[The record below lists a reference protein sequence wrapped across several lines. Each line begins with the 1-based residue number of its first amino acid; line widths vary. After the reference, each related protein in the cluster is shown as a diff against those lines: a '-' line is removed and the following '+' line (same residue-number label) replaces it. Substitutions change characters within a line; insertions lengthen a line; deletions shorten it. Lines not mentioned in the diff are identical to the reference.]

1 MPAPDVKILND
12 LSVPRPS
19 VPTIASLQ
27 QPDRPIAIFSDF
39 DGTIFHQD
47 TGHILFDNHGCGPVE
62 RERLDK
68 SIGKTKSFREAS
80 EEMWGSLNV
89 TLAEA
94 QKTLSKNL
102 VIDKDFKSFFAFCR
116 DHGIPFSVISA
127 GLRPLLRAALDEF
140 LGKELSQR
148 INIISNEGEITKDG
162 KWKAIW
168 RHDSELGHDK
178 ARSVVEFRESIK
190 GGIQPLIVFIGDG
203 VSDLAAAS
211 QADIIFARRGLLFEE
226 YCIEHRIPYIPYNSF
241 ADIQKDV
248 ANLVKGNSYH
258 DHSGQASPTAELDVP
273 EKFQLQL
280 EQSTTPAQPL
290 TSYFPDKAGMFM
302 AVSGGPVAT
311 PGPGLVEAAARADR
325 VFARAKSTQN
335 VNVGA

>member
-1 MPAPDVKILND
+1 M
-12 LSVPRPS
+12 
-19 VPTIASLQ
+19 PTITSLQ

-39 DGTIFHQD
+39 DGTIMHQD
-47 TGHILFDNHGCGPVE
+47 TGHILFDNHGCGPEE

-68 SIGKTKSFREAS
+68 AIGKTMSFREAS

-140 LGKELSQR
+140 LGPELSKK

-168 RHDSELGHDK
+168 RHDSPLGHDK

-190 GGIQPLIVFIGDG
+190 GDVQPLIVFIGDG

-211 QADIIFARRGLLFEE
+211 QADIIFARRGLMFEE

-241 ADIQKDV
+241 ADIQVDV
-248 ANLVKGNSYH
+248 KSLVKGNSYH
-258 DHSGQASPTAELDVP
+258 DHSGQASPTDELDVP
-273 EKFQLQL
+273 AHFKLRL
-280 EQSTTPAQPL
+280 EQSTTPAAPL
-290 TSYFPDKAGMFM
+290 SSYFPDRSGMGM
-302 AVSGGPVAT
+302 ATSGGVAAT
-311 PGPGLVEAAARADR
+311 PGPGLVEAAARADL
-325 VFARAKSTQN
+325 VFARARSTQN
-335 VNVGA
+335 VRV